1 MAEREYAPAGAPD
14 FRALFEASPGAYLVL
29 NADLIIVAVNDSYL
43 NATMTRRQAIVGRG
57 LFEVFPDNPDD
68 PAADGVR
75 NLADSLRRVL
85 RLRRQD
91 SMAVQKYD
99 IPRSDNPADGFE
111 ERYWSPVNTPVLDA
125 DDKVLWII
133 HRVEDVTGLVARD
146 RVNAETERLAVEQQ
160 RVIEG
165 LRRANIELAASQ
177 TALRA
182 SEQRF
187 RAAVEAVSDILW
199 TMDAEGLMTGDQV
212 GWQAFTGQSREE
224 RHGHGW
230 TAALHPDDVAPT
242 LKAWAAAVAD
252 QSEFHFENRVRRWD
266 GVWRLFHVTARPVRD
281 EPGAVREWVGVHADI
296 TEAREA
302 EERRKRLL
310 DELNHRVKNSL
321 ATVQSIA
328 LQTSDSSESPRT
340 FIREFNERILALSQA
355 HNLLTRSDWE
365 GAGLR
370 DLVEQELA
378 PYRGLEASRFNVRG
392 VEVRLRPKETLALGM
407 ALHELATNAAKYGAF
422 SAEAGSVDVAWE
434 RREEAGESWLRL
446 VWVESG
452 GPPVRPPRRRGFGSR
467 LIERGLGHELR
478 AKAALD
484 FQPGGLA
491 CIIDT
496 PLLESPS

>member
-1 MAEREYAPAGAPD
+1 
-14 FRALFEASPGAYLVL
+14 
-29 NADLIIVAVNDSYL
+29 
-43 NATMTRRQAIVGRG
+43 
-57 LFEVFPDNPDD
+57 
-68 PAADGVR
+68 
-75 NLADSLRRVL
+75 
-85 RLRRQD
+85 
-91 SMAVQKYD
+91 
-99 IPRSDNPADGFE
+99 
-111 ERYWSPVNTPVLDA
+111 
-125 DDKVLWII
+125 
-133 HRVEDVTGLVARD
+133 
-146 RVNAETERLAVEQQ
+146 
-160 RVIEG
+160 
-165 LRRANIELAASQ
+165 
-177 TALRA
+177 
-182 SEQRF
+182 
-187 RAAVEAVSDILW
+187 
-199 TMDAEGLMTGDQV
+199 
-212 GWQAFTGQSREE
+212 
-224 RHGHGW
+224 
-230 TAALHPDDVAPT
+230 
-242 LKAWAAAVAD
+242 
-252 QSEFHFENRVRRWD
+252 
-266 GVWRLFHVTARPVRD
+266 VRD
-281 EPGAVREWVGVHADI
+281 ETGAVREWVGVHADI